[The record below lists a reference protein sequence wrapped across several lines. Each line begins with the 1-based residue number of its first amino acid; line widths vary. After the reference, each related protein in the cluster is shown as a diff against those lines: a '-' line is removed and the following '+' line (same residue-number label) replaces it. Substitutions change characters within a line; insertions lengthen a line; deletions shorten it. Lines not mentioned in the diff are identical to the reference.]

1 MGGVQ
6 DRYLRHD
13 AAGDMFV
20 GRTVTG
26 LPILQPE
33 FAVLPP
39 HFAAGAEIIQ
49 SAKRLCFP
57 GLPESVEYV
66 DEVALASL
74 VYHIDFLRENLP
86 DTHPLFQ
93 SALFANVE
101 LIESLRLNV
110 DTSGSGCA
118 IQPTG
123 VLPHVT
129 ILTEILEA
137 RNELREEII
146 ARKADM
152 QKITE
157 LQDALCGRLVTDVS
171 KLLEERVCQS
181 GVPTCNSLADL
192 VMKRLENVG
201 VLQLLLPRDDV
212 AAGHAGL
219 DTAVEAAEPSAKK
232 TSHHVYQ
239 WGGAMHLFPEDMVLP
254 SGTAEQA
261 LVNWCWGN
269 TAKTLPPY
277 RQLCPFDLSNRNQ
290 RKRLCELKFLMK
302 KN

>member
-86 DTHPLFQ
+86 DTHPLFH
-93 SALFANVE
+93 
-101 LIESLRLNV
+101 
-110 DTSGSGCA
+110 GSGCA
-118 IQPTG
+118 TQPTG
-123 VLPHVT
+123 VPPHVT
-129 ILTEILEA
+129 IMTEIREA

-277 RQLCPFDLSNRNQ
+277 RQLRPSDLSNRNQ